1 MNTAITITAIICTTL
16 IFFGTLMFL
25 STREERE
32 LKKKELEIKKVDA
45 AKDIPKELINY
56 IMTNGGNKN
65 GESNNDKH

>member
-25 STREERE
+25 SAREERE
-32 LKKKELEIKKVDA
+32 LKKKELDIRKVEA

-56 IMTNGGNKN
+56 IMTNGGN
-65 GESNNDKH
+65 ESGKSNHDKH

>member
-1 MNTAITITAIICTTL
+1 MNTAITITAIVCTTL
-16 IFFGTLMFL
+16 IFFATLMFL
-25 STREERE
+25 SAREERE

-65 GESNNDKH
+65 ESENNKH